1 LKALLLV
8 KREHGCGESLSLD
21 LGCRTAGD
29 HYHGPGEAHANLH
42 RERSAAAKIHTVTAP
57 IDPIINPLELIS
69 WEVEDI
75 EAAKVA
81 ARRDPQ
87 KNPARI
93 LLTMLV
99 EIHFFFDSD
108 L

>member
-1 LKALLLV
+1 M
-8 KREHGCGESLSLD
+8 
-21 LGCRTAGD
+21 
-29 HYHGPGEAHANLH
+29 
-42 RERSAAAKIHTVTAP
+42 TAP

-87 KNPARI
+87 KNLAGI